1 MAWPDELEKIIQDLI
16 DRKNAAAEDSPE
28 RRFYE
33 RQLAGLRYTYEDA
46 GGIIEDLDPC
56 WGYSASRP

>member
-16 DRKNAAAEDSPE
+16 DRKNAAPEGSAE
-28 RRFYE
+28 RLFLE
-33 RQLAGLRYTYEDA
+33 RQLRGLRYTYEDA

-56 WGYSASRP
+56 WGYSACRP